1 MQDDVDMDI
10 TPMIDI
16 VFLLLIFF
24 IVCSTAASQ
33 VAVDLPPARYG
44 KGVSEQNS
52 VVFSVEAAEGTG
64 SAEVYVGDLG
74 GEKLPDDRDSQEQRI
89 RDEVER
95 GVADGKIDVVIKAA
109 KDVKHKE
116 VSRVGAAVGQVEGIR
131 LHMAV
136 LEVE

>member
-52 VVFSVEAAEGTG
+52 VVFSVEAAGGTE
-64 SAEVYVGDLG
+64 SANVYVGDLG
-74 GEKLPDDRDSQEQRI
+74 GEKLPDDRDSQEERI
-89 RDEVER
+89 REEVER
-95 GVADGKIDVVIKAA
+95 GIADGKIDVVIKAA